1 MSKAQSLLHNPD
13 FLRLWAAQ
21 FGSAIG
27 SRITRTVLPM
37 LALLLTQATP
47 SQIAFLAACEVA
59 PGLLVSLVAGGLADR
74 RAKRPL
80 LIGADLVRAALILSL
95 PVLAAFQALAFWQL
109 CLVAAGIGAAT
120 TLFAIVDNTFLPT
133 LLDPDQL
140 TEGNARLEASD
151 AVAEGIGPWAGGVLV
166 QIVGAPAALVIDGA
180 SYLWS
185 AILLFGIR
193 AREGA
198 SAEPAAPS
206 LLADARE
213 GLRRCRRTPALAVLL
228 SVEAL
233 RGLSGGFL
241 MALYVVIGLQLV
253 GLGPATLGM
262 IIGIGGIG
270 AFLGALAAAP
280 LQRALGEGVALRGSL
295 VFGQLMVM
303 AIPLAILFP
312 TAGLWL
318 LIAGQLVGDAV
329 LVAYGILALSLRQRI
344 APRQVLGRINASFH
358 LISQAALLG
367 GALMA
372 GGLAMVLPL
381 AAVVWIGVAMGLLTI
396 PLILGLGP
404 DPGRK

>member
-1 MSKAQSLLHNPD
+1 MTRADSLWRNPD

-27 SRITRTVLPM
+27 SRITRTALPM
-37 LALLLTQATP
+37 LAMLLVAATP
-47 SQIAFLAACEVA
+47 AQIALLAACEVA

-80 LIGADLVRAALILSL
+80 LIGADLVRAVLILLL
-95 PVLAAFQALAFWQL
+95 PVLAAFQALAMWQL
-109 CLVAAGIGAAT
+109 YLVAAGIGAAT
-120 TLFAIVDNTFLPT
+120 TLFAIVDNTFLPS
-133 LLDPDQL
+133 LLAPDRL
-140 TEGNARLEASD
+140 TEANARLEASD
-151 AVAEGIGPWAGGVLV
+151 AVAEGLGPWAGGVLV
-166 QIVGAPAALVIDGA
+166 QIVGAPLAMVVDGA

-185 AILLFGIR
+185 ALLLSGIK
-193 AREGA
+193 ARE
-198 SAEPAAPS
+198 EPADQAAPAT

-213 GLRRCRRTPALAVLL
+213 GLRRCRAIPALAVLL

-253 GLGPATLGM
+253 GVSPATLGL

-280 LQRALGEGVALRGSL
+280 LQDAVGERAALRGSL
-295 VFGQLMVM
+295 IFGQAMGLV
-303 AIPLAILFP
+303 IPLAILFP
-312 TAGLWL
+312 KAGVWL

-329 LVAYGILALSLRQRI
+329 LVAYGILALSLRQRV

-358 LISQAALLG
+358 LVSQSALLA
-367 GALMA
+367 GALLA
-372 GGLAMVLPL
+372 GGLALFLPL
-381 AAVVWIGVAMGLLTI
+381 AAVVWIGVLVGLAAA
-396 PLILGLGP
+396 PLVLALAPGP
-404 DPGRK
+404 APD